1 MRGGLW
7 MAAERKVKCVGC
19 DIYFYRSQEENVLIK
34 NRYWHKKCYE
44 EHKLEEEKSS
54 KAIKELEEY
63 ICKLFNIDYVNAR
76 IQKQIKDMIS
86 QYHFTYSGIHGTL
99 KYWYEV
105 KQNSLEKAN
114 GGIGIV
120 PYVYEA
126 ASQYY
131 ETIFYAQQLNKDI
144 DKSAFVT
151 NERII
156 TIHSP
161 NVKRSKIKEID
172 LSFLER
178 EDGVNI
184 DK

>member
-1 MRGGLW
+1 

-19 DIYFYRSQEENVLIK
+19 GIYFYKSEEENILIK

-44 EHKLEEEKSS
+44 QHKHEEEKSL
-54 KAIKELEEY
+54 KAIKELEDY
-63 ICKLFNIDYVNAR
+63 ICKLFNTDYVSAR
-76 IQKQIKDMIS
+76 IQKQIKEMVN

-99 KYWYEV
+99 KYWFEI
-105 KQNSLEKAN
+105 KQNTLEKSN

-120 PYVYEA
+120 PYVYET
-126 ASQYY
+126 ASKYY
-131 ETIFYAQQLNKDI
+131 ETIFYAQQSNKDI
-144 DKSAFVT
+144 DKTSFIT

-161 NVKRSKIKEID
+161 NVRRSKIKEID

-178 EDGVNI
+178 EDGVDI